1 MDSSIELRNDGLYHL
16 SSPNRHLTIRT
27 THREAGLVR
36 MRPYY
41 PNCASLMRFLP
52 LAIGGQACLT
62 VSKKKWTARG
72 VGPLAGDRDNY
83 VFRKGANPAAAIGT
97 GAASYMAPTV
107 ASVRC
112 RFQHLDAVGRLTHSR
127 WPGTHPLVTE
137 GRSTSL
143 SPELEPDAFLS
154 VFRRTSL
161 NIPPFRKARIILL
174 ILEVRGW
181 EG

>member
-1 MDSSIELRNDGLYHL
+1 MADAL
-16 SSPNRHLTIRT
+16 SRCPSRGQLSGRCPEIR
-27 THREAGLVR
+27 
-36 MRPYY
+36 
-41 PNCASLMRFLP
+41 
-52 LAIGGQACLT
+52 
-62 VSKKKWTARG
+62 WTARG
-72 VGPLAGDRDNY
+72 VSPLAGDRDNY

-137 GRSTSL
+137 GRSTSPP
-143 SPELEPDAFLS
+143 PEPEPDAFLS

-161 NIPPFRKARIILL
+161 KLARKWKVGIYLL
-174 ILEVRGW
+174 DFL
-181 EG
+181 